1 MRLHIISPALLAPVL
16 LHGQITITQ
25 ADMPVAVDTLRYW
38 NGTAFGFDGADTGP
52 NHTWD
57 FGQLVPLT
65 EGADTVVTVGS
76 TPFLYQFF
84 FNNPILYPDHDAD
97 LALRGADFGVQQ
109 LQVEDVFDYYKSTSS
124 SYRNVG
130 FGANIN
136 GLPSS
141 LRRIPVDYV
150 YRFPLDYADADSSF
164 SAWEVSV
171 PTLLFFRQE
180 QWRHNEVDGWG
191 TLYLPT
197 DTFTVL
203 RVRSRLERTDSIFV
217 SQLNLG
223 FTLPEPE
230 TIEYKWLALGVDQ
243 PVLQVTTTAGIPA
256 QVRFLYD
263 PNQAPSSIAGPSVPS
278 VPDLYPNPAS
288 DVVFVR
294 MPANV
299 SGDLVLLDASGREL
313 RRVSGIRSSAVV
325 PVDLGGLSPGTYVLR
340 ISGDATGWSGRLVVD
355 R

>member
-1 MRLHIISPALLAPVL
+1 MRLHIISPALLVPVL

-38 NGTAFGFDGADTGP
+38 NGTALGFDGADTGP

-136 GLPSS
+136 GLASS

-150 YRFPLDYADADSSF
+150 YRFRLDYTDADSSF
-164 SAWEVSV
+164 NHCSTPPKVSASSTATSSVS
-171 PTLLFFRQE
+171 PTSPS
-180 QWRHNEVDGWG
+180 V
-191 TLYLPT
+191 
-197 DTFTVL
+197 VL
-203 RVRSRLERTDSIFV
+203 
-217 SQLNLG
+217 
-223 FTLPEPE
+223 
-230 TIEYKWLALGVDQ
+230 
-243 PVLQVTTTAGIPA
+243 A
-256 QVRFLYD
+256 QV
-263 PNQAPSSIAGPSVPS
+263 
-278 VPDLYPNPAS
+278 
-288 DVVFVR
+288 
-294 MPANV
+294 
-299 SGDLVLLDASGREL
+299 
-313 RRVSGIRSSAVV
+313 
-325 PVDLGGLSPGTYVLR
+325 
-340 ISGDATGWSGRLVVD
+340 
-355 R
+355 